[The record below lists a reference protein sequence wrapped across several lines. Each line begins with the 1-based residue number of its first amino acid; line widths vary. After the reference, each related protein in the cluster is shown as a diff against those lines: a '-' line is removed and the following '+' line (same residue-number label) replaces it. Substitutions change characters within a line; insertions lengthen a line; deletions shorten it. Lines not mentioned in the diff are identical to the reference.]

1 MIGILGYKL
10 CIGYLGGMRISEV
23 PGDRGRQLAGWS
35 VVVCV
40 LGEPRARVREPRSR
54 WAYEQGLRW
63 HTIQRERTMENG
75 YMERFNERVRYES
88 LNENWFSDLADAR
101 EKITQWR
108 QDYNEK
114 RPHGSLQ
121 CRT

>member
-1 MIGILGYKL
+1 
-10 CIGYLGGMRISEV
+10 
-23 PGDRGRQLAGWS
+23 
-35 VVVCV
+35 
-40 LGEPRARVREPRSR
+40 
-54 WAYEQGLRW
+54 
-63 HTIQRERTMENG
+63 MENG

-121 CRT
+121 CRTEVCRLRASTEIIKWGRGLKNAGPFPTPPMDFVVWPKGTTGTKTRGFIAPAPSGQWVD